1 MRAEDLTNPVVRAVV
16 VAIRDSDRNAF
27 FAAFAT
33 SATLTDDGEMQHLRA
48 WADREL
54 FRSHGRLDPERE
66 GRDGLDVFGRFHSDK
81 WDMETVWRFDV
92 SDGLVHRLEVA
103 AG

>member
-1 MRAEDLTNPVVRAVV
+1 MKAEELTNPVVRTVV

-33 SATLTDDGEMQHLRA
+33 SAVLTDDGKAMPLRA

-66 GRDGLDVFGRFHSDK
+66 GRDGLDVFGRFHSDQ
-81 WDMETVWRFDV
+81 WNMETVWRFRV
-92 SDGLVHRLEVA
+92 VGGLVHCLDVA
-103 AG
+103 AL